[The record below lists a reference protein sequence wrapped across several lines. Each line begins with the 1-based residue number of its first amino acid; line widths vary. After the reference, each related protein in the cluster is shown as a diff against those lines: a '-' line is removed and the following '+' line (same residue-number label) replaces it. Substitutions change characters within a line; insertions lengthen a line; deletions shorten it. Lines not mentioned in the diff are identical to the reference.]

1 VPEWSQ
7 RFEVKGVAMTAKEKV
22 KALVDALPED
32 ASFEDILKELAYEQM
47 VNKGLSDSRAGR
59 VISNEEMKKRIQKW
73 RK

>member
-1 VPEWSQ
+1 
-7 RFEVKGVAMTAKEKV
+7 MTAKDKV

-32 ASFEDILKELAYEQM
+32 ASLEDILKELAYEQM
-47 VNKGLSDSRAGR
+47 VNKGLSDARAGR

>member
-1 VPEWSQ
+1 
-7 RFEVKGVAMTAKEKV
+7 MTAKEKV

-32 ASFEDILKELAYEQM
+32 ASLEDILKELAYEQM
-47 VNKGLSDSRAGR
+47 VNKGLSDARAGR